1 MRLAL
6 HMQFTQLGDV
16 VVSKDIRTRVDRK
29 FFPIEVIT
37 LQDALAHVA
46 LALVILLTLIELC
59 ELYNDGLIGYIT
71 SVWNMLDIACYV
83 LFCIVYQQYFVMR
96 VAELGN
102 NCNDSYVCEQIGNA
116 DNWEEMNTAS
126 NLRRTVA
133 YLYAAQIMK
142 AAHFVNL
149 AHPPMALA
157 ARVLRTALVDL
168 LLSLAFILFVT
179 YGFSGFFYMRL
190 GPYISEYATDEL
202 SFIAMIRS
210 IFGDFDLEGVMMMS
224 SSFENVIFLML
235 YLIVIVFVLMSIF
248 LTILGEYQSQVRE
261 EQAKEREAGEER
273 VSLIVKAGRA
283 ALRAAERVGLG
294 NWTVRI
300 TQGQEAA
307 EEYKEESMRP
317 KGAHA
322 VSPPAERSAE
332 GATILS
338 VQAEVRECAARIE
351 EMREESAAR
360 IDECANALRLLL
372 EAAGVEDGVHLKLG
386 ASNGATP
393 RGAPD
398 GSRRRRRHRSSR
410 ETGPEA
416 SSSFV

>member
-1 MRLAL
+1 
-6 HMQFTQLGDV
+6 
-16 VVSKDIRTRVDRK
+16 
-29 FFPIEVIT
+29 
-37 LQDALAHVA
+37 
-46 LALVILLTLIELC
+46 
-59 ELYNDGLIGYIT
+59 
-71 SVWNMLDIACYV
+71 
-83 LFCIVYQQYFVMR
+83 
-96 VAELGN
+96 
-102 NCNDSYVCEQIGNA
+102 
-116 DNWEEMNTAS
+116 
-126 NLRRTVA
+126 
-133 YLYAAQIMK
+133 
-142 AAHFVNL
+142 
-149 AHPPMALA
+149 
-157 ARVLRTALVDL
+157 
-168 LLSLAFILFVT
+168 
-179 YGFSGFFYMRL
+179 
-190 GPYISEYATDEL
+190 
-202 SFIAMIRS
+202 MIRS
-210 IFGDFDLEGVMMMS
+210 IFGDFDLEAVMMMS
-224 SSFENVIFLML
+224 SNFDNVIFLMM

-248 LTILGEYQSQVRE
+248 LTILGEYQGQVRE

-300 TQGQEAA
+300 THGQEAA

-317 KGAHA
+317 KGAHG
-322 VSPPAERSAE
+322 VSPPADRSAE

-338 VQAEVRECAARIE
+338 VQAEVRECAARID
-351 EMREESAAR
+351 ESAAR

>member
-1 MRLAL
+1 MHTLPRRAAVWRR
-6 HMQFTQLGDV
+6 F
-16 VVSKDIRTRVDRK
+16 VS
-29 FFPIEVIT
+29 
-37 LQDALAHVA
+37 AHSSSSA
-46 LALVILLTLIELC
+46 KRPPPLISLIMSLELF
-59 ELYNDGLIGYIT
+59 G
-71 SVWNMLDIACYV
+71 
-83 LFCIVYQQYFVMR
+83 
-96 VAELGN
+96 
-102 NCNDSYVCEQIGNA
+102 
-116 DNWEEMNTAS
+116 
-126 NLRRTVA
+126 
-133 YLYAAQIMK
+133 K
-142 AAHFVNL
+142 AATHLHTECEAGSVAALGVGRVLKSISEAQRLVTTIPTQKMPTEAMVSFLQGLVGRVQGVAVGETLLIPVNL

-283 ALRAAERVGLG
+283 ALRAAERVGRAAERVGLG

-300 TQGQEAA
+300 TQGHEAA

-317 KGAHA
+317 KGAHG
-322 VSPPAERSAE
+322 VSPAAERGAE

-338 VQAEVRECAARIE
+338 VQAEVREC
-351 EMREESAAR
+351 AAR

>member
-1 MRLAL
+1 
-6 HMQFTQLGDV
+6 
-16 VVSKDIRTRVDRK
+16 
-29 FFPIEVIT
+29 
-37 LQDALAHVA
+37 
-46 LALVILLTLIELC
+46 
-59 ELYNDGLIGYIT
+59 
-71 SVWNMLDIACYV
+71 ML
-83 LFCIVYQQYFVMR
+83 R
-96 VAELGN
+96 
-102 NCNDSYVCEQIGNA
+102 S
-116 DNWEEMNTAS
+116 
-126 NLRRTVA
+126 
-133 YLYAAQIMK
+133 
-142 AAHFVNL
+142 
-149 AHPPMALA
+149 
-157 ARVLRTALVDL
+157 ALVDL
-168 LLSLAFILFVT
+168 VLSLAFILFVT
-179 YGFSGFFYMRL
+179 YAFSGFFYMRL
-190 GPYISEYATDEL
+190 GPYMSEYATEQL

-224 SSFENVIFLML
+224 SSFDNVIFLML

-248 LTILGEYQSQVRE
+248 LTILGEYQGQVRE

-273 VSLIVKAGRA
+273 VSLVVKAARA

-307 EEYKEESMRP
+307 EEYKEDSMRP
-317 KGAHA
+317 KGAHG
-322 VSPPAERSAE
+322 VSPPAERGAE

-338 VQAEVRECAARIE
+338 VQAEVREC
-351 EMREESAAR
+351 AAR